1 MVVAKEG
8 FESVFQNLTEEKAK
22 LLAEKETAIN
32 AACEEVNAKFAER
45 EALIDEILAKVSV
58 DIPEPVEVVTE
69 PEVTQEAVEV
79 NVAAVEQPFE
89 TNSIFDEE

>member
-58 DIPEPVEVVTE
+58 DIPEPEVVAE
-69 PEVTQEAVEV
+69 PEVTQGTVEINATV
-79 NVAAVEQPFE
+79 PEDFKVD
-89 TNSIFDEE
+89 SIFDEE

>member
-32 AACEEVNAKFAER
+32 AACEEVNARFAER
-45 EALIDEILAKVSV
+45 ELLIDEILAKVSV
-58 DIPEPVEVVTE
+58 DIPEPVEVVAG
-69 PEVTQEAVEV
+69 PDVTQGTLEINTIAPEDFKVD
-79 NVAAVEQPFE
+79 
-89 TNSIFDEE
+89 SIFDEE

>member
-58 DIPEPVEVVTE
+58 DIPEPEVVAE
-69 PEVTQEAVEV
+69 PEVTQGTVEINTTV
-79 NVAAVEQPFE
+79 PEDFKVD
-89 TNSIFDEE
+89 SIFDEE